1 MATLKRSG
9 VAYGAV
15 PKADLL
21 PEAQRL
27 ERAHRRVVPR
37 LVLAVVLSAVVAAAI
52 WAAGLLPIMQ
62 ADQRLALAE
71 MEFETLATQIGQYT
85 DEQELIG
92 TVNKITGE
100 RKQLAASEVLF
111 IEMLD
116 EVERVRP
123 TGAEITTY
131 TGKLFIEG
139 AEPGGDE
146 AGLDLNP
153 LCVSQV
159 ATLTV
164 TFSGEDLAPAPA
176 FIAKL
181 EQLPGVACIVGTKI
195 EAENDGPPQAV
206 TVQLALT
213 EDALAQRFEEAAE

>member
-1 MATLKRSG
+1 MAALKRSG

-27 ERAHRRVVPR
+27 ERSHRRVVPR
-37 LVLAVVLSAVVAAAI
+37 LALAVVLSAVVAAAI

-62 ADQRLALAE
+62 ADQRLTLAE
-71 MEFETLATQIGQYT
+71 MESETLATQIGQYT

-100 RKQLAASEVLF
+100 RKQLAAGEVLF
-111 IEMLD
+111 IELLD
-116 EVERVRP
+116 EIDRVRP
-123 TGAEITTY
+123 SGSEIIGY
-131 TGKLFIEG
+131 TGRLFVEG
-139 AEPGGDE
+139 AEAPDE
-146 AGLDLNP
+146 KFGMDLNP
-153 LCVSQV
+153 LCVSEI
-159 ATLTV
+159 ATLTI
-164 TFSGEDLAPAPA
+164 TFQGEDLAPAPA

-195 EAENDGPPQAV
+195 TTENDEIPQAV